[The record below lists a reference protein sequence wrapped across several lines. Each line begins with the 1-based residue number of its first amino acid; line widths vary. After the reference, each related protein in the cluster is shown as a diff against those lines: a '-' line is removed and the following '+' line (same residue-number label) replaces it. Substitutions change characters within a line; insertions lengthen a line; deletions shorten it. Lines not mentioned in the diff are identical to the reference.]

1 MSFINVERELQRR
14 ERSFARA
21 AAQRGPSRSALSHG
35 VLGLEARLRVRLLT
49 RTTRSVIST
58 DAGIRLLN
66 AMANWCRRLRN
77 GGRYF
82 RTPPVLRQS
91 PEIASGTRI
100 GDRHTVLA
108 RGTARWTEVTQARRV
123 I

>member
-1 MSFINVERELQRR
+1 
-14 ERSFARA
+14 
-21 AAQRGPSRSALSHG
+21 

-66 AMANWCRRLRN
+66 AMANWCRGLRN

-82 RTPPVLRQS
+82 RTPPALRQS
-91 PEIASGTRI
+91 PAIASGTRI
-100 GDRHTVLA
+100 GDRHTALA
-108 RGTARWTEVTQARRV
+108 RGMARRTEATQARWV